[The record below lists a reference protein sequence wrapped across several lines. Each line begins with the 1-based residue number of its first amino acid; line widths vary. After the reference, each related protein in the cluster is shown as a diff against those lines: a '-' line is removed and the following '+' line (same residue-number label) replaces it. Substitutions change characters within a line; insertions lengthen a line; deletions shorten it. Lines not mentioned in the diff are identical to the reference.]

1 MTALA
6 RILVIVLLPFFLLLS
21 SARVVMTQAYVR
33 WEYGRPDFPPATR
46 MDPRERLIN
55 ALTSLDFV
63 TGAASEADFRALR
76 VRGAPAWNER
86 EVKHMVDVRVVIRN
100 IFTFYLVAGV
110 LLLAGLLVLRGRRA
124 ARTLQLGS
132 LFTVVLLAGLGIFAA
147 VSFDQ
152 FFTLFHGLFFEG
164 DTWIFSYED
173 TLIQLFPL
181 PFWYDAALI
190 IVGSTIGLALLI
202 AAFAAWA
209 LRGSSARRGAYRTR
223 SI

>member
-1 MTALA
+1 MTTLA
-6 RILVIVLLPFFLLLS
+6 RILVVILLPFFLLLS

-33 WEYGRPDFPPATR
+33 WEYGRPGFPPATR
-46 MDPRERLIN
+46 MDDRERLTN

-63 TGAASEADFRALR
+63 TSAASEADFRALR

-100 IFTFYLVAGV
+100 IFTFYMLAGL
-110 LLLAGLLVLRGRRA
+110 LLLASLLVLRGRRA
-124 ARTLQLGS
+124 ARALQLGS
-132 LFTVVLLAGLGIFAA
+132 LFTVVLLAGLGVFAA

-209 LRGSSARRGAYRTR
+209 LRGSSRRRGAYRPR
-223 SI
+223 SV